1 MIKPSPEAVERIR
14 KRLAEEMRRLR
25 GSNARAVIARMNPII
40 RGWSA
45 TDPGLPIEEV
55 IAAVDAVL
63 TSPAVARDLAAALT
77 ADPAALIAARR
88 RWSPG

>member
-1 MIKPSPEAVERIR
+1 LLIKPSSEAIELIR

-45 TDPGLPIEEV
+45 
-55 IAAVDAVL
+55 
-63 TSPAVARDLAAALT
+63 
-77 ADPAALIAARR
+77 
-88 RWSPG
+88 